1 MVGSRSAASRQI
13 EDGRSGLL
21 FTLGPGG
28 LRRGGH
34 RLVRDDQ
41 LAAEIGHGAR
51 MRVRSRFLAPHF
63 LAAHLELAALI
74 AREPGDP

>member
-1 MVGSRSAASRQI
+1 MI

-21 FTLGPGG
+21 VDPTDLEAFGEAIT
-28 LRRGGH
+28 

-51 MRVRSRFLAPHF
+51 LRVRSRFLAPHF
-63 LAAHLELAALI
+63 LASHLELAVRI
-74 AREPGDP
+74 AGTGDP